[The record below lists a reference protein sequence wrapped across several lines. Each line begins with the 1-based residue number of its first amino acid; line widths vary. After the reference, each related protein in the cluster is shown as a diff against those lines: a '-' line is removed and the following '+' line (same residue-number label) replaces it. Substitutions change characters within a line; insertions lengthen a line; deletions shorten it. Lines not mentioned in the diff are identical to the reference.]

1 MNHHRT
7 ASITQTYGRR
17 TQRALFTGVFGLVSA
32 HVLGC
37 TTVDP
42 PPARSADAPTL
53 PAPPP
58 TEARYLR
65 VALTADLDRC
75 ETESPHFFYDVDV
88 PRPQDQSELLS
99 LANCLQSEPYRDL
112 KLLLVGRADHR
123 GDTSYNES
131 LAMRRAQHVAEALA
145 ARGVD
150 EDRLRVLSRGEAD
163 AIGHTEG
170 SIASLGYDRR
180 VDIFVVNPV
189 SPGHPAQ
196 PVHQPGSR
204 Q

>member
-1 MNHHRT
+1 MERQQNDG
-7 ASITQTYGRR
+7 ITRSYGRR
-17 TQRALFTGVFGLVSA
+17 ANRANFAGVFAFVGVA
-32 HVLGC
+32 VLGC
-37 TTVDP
+37 ATVAP
-42 PPARSADAPTL
+42 PPARSADAPTF

-58 TEARYLR
+58 AEARYLR

-88 PRPQDQSELLS
+88 PRPQDQPELS
-99 LANCLQSEPYRDL
+99 VLADCLQSEPYREL
-112 KLLLVGRADHR
+112 ELLLVGRADHR
-123 GDTSYNES
+123 GDTDYNDS
-131 LAMRRAQHVAEALA
+131 LAMRRARHVAEALA

-150 EDRLRVLSRGEAD
+150 QGRLRVMSRGEAD
-163 AIGHTEG
+163 AIGHTET

-189 SPGHPAQ
+189 TPGRPAQ
-196 PVHQPGSR
+196 PVHQPESR

>member
-1 MNHHRT
+1 LKRHRT
-7 ASITQTYGRR
+7 DCITRTYGRR
-17 TQRALFTGVFGLVSA
+17 KARASLAGVLAFVSLD
-32 HVLGC
+32 VLGC
-37 TTVDP
+37 ATVNP

-65 VALTADLDRC
+65 VALAADLDRC

-88 PRPQDQSELLS
+88 PRPQDQSELLA
-99 LANCLQSEPYRDL
+99 LATCLQSEPYRGL

-123 GDTSYNES
+123 GDTDYNES
-131 LAMRRAQHVAEALA
+131 LAMRRAEHVAEVLA
-145 ARGVD
+145 TRGVD
-150 EDRLRVLSRGEAD
+150 KARLKVMSRGEAD
-163 AIGHTEG
+163 AIGHTEE

-196 PVHQPGSR
+196 PVHQPNSR

>member
-1 MNHHRT
+1 MERHR
-7 ASITQTYGRR
+7 ADGITYGRPA
-17 TQRALFTGVFGLVSA
+17 TGAILAGVFAFVSVD
-32 HVLGC
+32 VLGC
-37 TTVDP
+37 ATVDP
-42 PPARSADAPTL
+42 PPARSADAPRL
-53 PAPPP
+53 PVPPP

-99 LANCLQSEPYRDL
+99 LANCLQSEPYREL

-123 GDTSYNES
+123 GDTDYNES
-131 LAMRRAQHVAEALA
+131 LATRRAQHVADVLA

-150 EDRLRVLSRGEAD
+150 KGRLKVMSRGEAD

-180 VDIFVVNPV
+180 VDIFVLNPV
-189 SPGHPAQ
+189 TPGHPAE
-196 PVHQPGSR
+196 PVHQPESR